1 MSPKIHW
8 KSFQHI
14 CLDLVAICQHC
25 LNLQTNEFW
34 KLKLFMT
41 FQRFVSSPFSKRK
54 ASQGPPIPS
63 TKGHLL
69 WSSHSMLRQRRYFL
83 PILWKHHT
91 MDQTIPSRCP
101 KGFGSTLSEFHQL
114 LWLRSRN
121 TSLIRKNQENSQNLG
136 KSAANAKTEDYY
148 SIYMILHVFLY
159 IHIMIKYGLS
169 STSDS

>member
-1 MSPKIHW
+1 MSFENSSLSWRFNALFQALFQNARHHKVLPFHPPKAI
-8 KSFQHI
+8 SFEVHI
-14 CLDLVAICQHC
+14 QCFGNVGI
-25 LNLQTNEFW
+25 F
-34 KLKLFMT
+34 F
-41 FQRFVSSPFSKRK
+41 PFFGS
-54 ASQGPPIPS
+54 
-63 TKGHLL
+63 
-69 WSSHSMLRQRRYFL
+69 
-83 PILWKHHT
+83 HHT

-136 KSAANAKTEDYY
+136 KSVANAKTEDYY
-148 SIYMILHVFLY
+148 SIYMILHVCLY